1 MSRSTLFNAGKT
13 LFGIALLAVIGRQF
27 YKDLTSESLRGHSF
41 HPGWLAAS
49 AGLYLLGLTMWGLY
63 WFRLMRLFDQHVT
76 LPVALRAY
84 FLGQLG
90 KYVPG
95 KAWALVVRADQ
106 AAGPGV
112 NFGVSVVTA
121 FYEVFTSMASGA
133 LVAAV
138 VFYFEPPVFRG
149 YDFPPHFTGL
159 ILLAVCGIPL
169 LPGVFNFMAT
179 RLGRRFRSLDV
190 LHMPRMK
197 LPVLLQGIALCSLG
211 WGMMGLSL
219 WMCLASILDPV
230 PELTMGSW
238 AYYCAIVGLAYAL
251 GFAAFVL
258 PAGAGV
264 REWVLVE
271 FLLFLD
277 SSKAILAAAVLL
289 LRLAWT
295 LGEIVIAGCLVALVR
310 RRTARGSE
318 PIAVAPSDRIE

>member
-1 MSRSTLFNAGKT
+1 MSRSTLFTIGKAA
-13 LFGIALLAVIGRQF
+13 FAIALLVIIGRQF
-27 YKDLTSESLRGHSF
+27 YTDLTSESLRDHAF
-41 HPGWLAAS
+41 HPGLLATS
-49 AGLYLLGLTMWGLY
+49 AGLYLFGLSMWGIY
-63 WFRLMRLFDQHVT
+63 WFRLMRLFDQPVK

-95 KAWALVVRADQ
+95 KAWALIVRADQ

-159 ILLAVCGIPL
+159 ILLAVCGLPL

-179 RLGRRFRSLDV
+179 RLGRRFPSLDV
-190 LHMPRMK
+190 LHMPRMR
-197 LPVLLQGIALCSLG
+197 LPVLLQGIVLCGVG
-211 WGMMGLSL
+211 WAAMGLSL
-219 WMCLASILDPV
+219 WACLAAVVDPL
-230 PELTMGSW
+230 PELTIGWW
-238 AYYCAIVGLAYAL
+238 AYSSAIVGLAYAL

-271 FLLFLD
+271 FLLCVTPSRGL
-277 SSKAILAAAVLL
+277 LAAAVLL

-295 LGEIVIAGCLVALVR
+295 IGEIAMAATLAALVR
-310 RRTARGSE
+310 RAR
-318 PIAVAPSDRIE
+318 PKD